1 MIQNTKQLAAIDTDT
16 SILNMG
22 LSLELERHI
31 KDPANSVTH
40 AVQMERTPSR
50 GVHSRPTGV
59 PGVPD
64 GFLVD
69 IHHFRTRMNH
79 PGHLRTLAAPLTALP
94 ALGYQPGF
102 TRDNPMRIEPIS
114 PSCFLEN
121 PGCPLRILV
130 DTRVLCGS
138 RESPGVSVS
147 ATDGSF
153 LSGNDVLLSGSHQGH
168 QGRRVDGAGHRG
180 TPLDTVRDTIGWM
193 SMVF

>member
-1 MIQNTKQLAAIDTDT
+1 MHIHPIRIFPKRHLIRAPGPCEPRFQAVPRYQSPRTFYKNVCSFA
-16 SILNMG
+16 N
-22 LSLELERHI
+22 LEAHI

-69 IHHFRTRMNH
+69 IHYFRTRMNH

-102 TRDNPMRIEPIS
+102 SRDNSMRIEPIS

-130 DTRVLCGS
+130 DTRV
-138 RESPGVSVS
+138 PGE
-147 ATDGSF
+147 
-153 LSGNDVLLSGSHQGH
+153 L
-168 QGRRVDGAGHRG
+168 
-180 TPLDTVRDTIGWM
+180 
-193 SMVF
+193 